1 MKEKSLTKHGLMELF
16 MSNKI
21 TKWVFLG
28 NEEKYYSEIL
38 NLDPEMV
45 VFIIK

>member
-1 MKEKSLTKHGLMELF
+1 

-21 TKWVFLG
+21 KKWVFLG

-45 VFIIK
+45 LLLSESFISQLK